1 VNHRRLSLRLQ
12 WVALPFLLAASPAF
26 AHAGHGA
33 QSSFAAGLLHPVTGL
48 DHLLT
53 MLMVGLWAGI
63 AFPRRWWVCPVAF
76 MAFMLTGFAYGAAG
90 GSLPIAEMLIT
101 ASLVGL
107 GVALFADVRAPLA
120 ASTGIIALFAIG
132 HGFAHGSEMTAG
144 AGMAQFAGGFL
155 ISTALLHGFGLAFSH
170 WATAAGRRR
179 VGQATGLVA
188 VMAAAMTMWPA

>member
-1 VNHRRLSLRLQ
+1 MNHRLLSPRLS
-12 WVALPFLLAASPAF
+12 WIALPFLLAASPAL

-33 QSSFAAGLLHPVTGL
+33 QSSFAAGLLHPFTGL

-63 AFPRRWWVCPVAF
+63 AFPQRWWVCPTAF

-90 GSLPIAEMLIT
+90 GTLPIAEMLIT

-120 ASTGIIALFAIG
+120 ASAGVIALFAIG
-132 HGFAHGSEMTAG
+132 HGFAHGSEMAAG
-144 AGMAQFAGGFL
+144 AGQAQFAGGFL
-155 ISTALLHGFGLAFSH
+155 ISTAMLHGFGLALSR
-170 WATAAGRRR
+170 WATGVGQRR
-179 VGQATGLVA
+179 VGQTTGLVA
-188 VMAAAMTMWPA
+188 VLAAATMMWPA